1 MSLCSVSVE
10 SLTALTSCL
19 HITDAGRQPE
29 EMGIARDE
37 QPQLQ
42 FQIDRMN
49 DFFPLVIV
57 GKDAP
62 CFQAPSHGVQ
72 AKHP

>member
-1 MSLCSVSVE
+1 MQCLCGVTLSSDQ
-10 SLTALTSCL
+10 LPAD
-19 HITDAGRQPE
+19 ITDAGRQPE
-29 EMGIARDE
+29 EMGIAWDE

-42 FQIDRMN
+42 FQIDKTN

>member
-1 MSLCSVSVE
+1 MQCLCGVTHSSDQLPADI
-10 SLTALTSCL
+10 S
-19 HITDAGRQPE
+19 DAGRQPE

-42 FQIDRMN
+42 FQIDKTN

-72 AKHP
+72 AKNP

>member
-1 MSLCSVSVE
+1 MQYLCGVIHSSDQ
-10 SLTALTSCL
+10 LPAD
-19 HITDAGRQPE
+19 ITDAGRQPE
-29 EMGIARDE
+29 EMGIAWDE

-42 FQIDRMN
+42 FQIDKTN